1 MSQGTIM
8 ERVLTW
14 MNASRNCKSQ
24 TKTQVM
30 AQSPVGL
37 IPQRAIKASSQTPQ
51 EKEVTKHLKQ
61 IEVSVELQLE
71 EELDPTTEFL
81 SLRSTRPNL
90 DRRQINLT
98 PIKDKTSKKSSL
110 QSKELEKVDPKL
122 RPRSPI
128 CKTVP
133 QPPSISSPTAWEEV
147 RFKSLR
153 RVLNPLDL
161 CRMSTGEMW
170 TWWTTSSKCKSSI
183 RRISRSSAMQL
194 VKRHQ
199 SRGLTKTLDQF
210 TSTIIV
216 EEFKFHKVWWSTI
229 MATWLRHQ
237 MNLICLLSKYP
248 LIRILFRTTW
258 CLLTRTLQWARV
270 SLQSQSKEML
280 WILRTLISL
289 NHQ

>member
-1 MSQGTIM
+1 
-8 ERVLTW
+8 
-14 MNASRNCKSQ
+14 
-24 TKTQVM
+24 M

-71 EELDPTTEFL
+71 GELDPTTEFL

-128 CKTVP
+128 CKTVL
-133 QPPSISSPTAWEEV
+133 QPPSISSPTAWEEA

-153 RVLNPLDL
+153 RVLNQLDL
-161 CRMSTGEMW
+161 CRMSTEEMW
-170 TWWTTSSKCKSSI
+170 T
-183 RRISRSSAMQL
+183 
-194 VKRHQ
+194 
-199 SRGLTKTLDQF
+199 
-210 TSTIIV
+210 
-216 EEFKFHKVWWSTI
+216 
-229 MATWLRHQ
+229 
-237 MNLICLLSKYP
+237 
-248 LIRILFRTTW
+248 
-258 CLLTRTLQWARV
+258 
-270 SLQSQSKEML
+270 
-280 WILRTLISL
+280 
-289 NHQ
+289 